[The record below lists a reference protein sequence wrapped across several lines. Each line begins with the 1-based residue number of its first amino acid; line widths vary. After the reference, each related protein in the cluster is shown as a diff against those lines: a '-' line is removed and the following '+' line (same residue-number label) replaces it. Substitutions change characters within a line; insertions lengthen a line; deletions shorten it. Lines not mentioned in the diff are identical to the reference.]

1 MVRVLAMCELLLT
14 HRGACILR
22 PRRRGVGVT
31 ALGLSGL
38 QRPAVSGTS
47 QRAERARFG
56 TALADALARA
66 LSEL

>member
-1 MVRVLAMCELLLT
+1 MCELLLT

-47 QRAERARFG
+47 QRASERALGLR
-56 TALADALARA
+56 
-66 LSEL
+66 